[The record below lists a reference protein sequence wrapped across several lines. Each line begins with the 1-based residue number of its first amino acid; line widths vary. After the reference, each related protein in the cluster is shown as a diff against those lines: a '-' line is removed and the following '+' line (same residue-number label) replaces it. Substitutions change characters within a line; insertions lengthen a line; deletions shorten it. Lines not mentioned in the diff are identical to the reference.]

1 MTNREIYPNAPA
13 ALVAVEVRHPE
24 SEALSEPQQSQIM
37 DQLVS
42 HFPIPQPIQSHK
54 ITTTV
59 GGSSSAITQTH
70 PRYATRDQ
78 MTSVTF
84 STEAIVVETTRHQN
98 FDHLLGLVNLAVTA
112 RQKAAPVSGFMRIGL
127 RYVNEIRVPDLES
140 GIRGWGDWINEN
152 LLGPIF
158 LATELGLVPEQ
169 WQGAAMFDQ
178 GGGKKLVVRHGPRD
192 GGYAFAPVGPLQR
205 QTPPPGPFFLL
216 DIDSFWAVTNEVPE
230 FMIEKIKQFC
240 IDLHKPAHT
249 LFESLITERLREEV
263 LRRV

>member
-13 ALVAVEVRHPE
+13 ALVAVEIRHPK
-24 SEALSEPQQSQIM
+24 SEALSEPQQSQIR

-42 HFPIPQPIQSHK
+42 HFPIPQSIQIQE
-54 ITTTV
+54 ITGTL
-59 GGSSSAITQTH
+59 GGPSSAITQTH

-98 FDHLLGLVNLAVTA
+98 FEHLVDLVDLAITA
-112 RQKAAPVSGFMRIGL
+112 RQKAAPLPGFMRIGL
-127 RYVNEIRVPDLES
+127 RYVNEIRVPNLES
-140 GIRGWGDWINEN
+140 GILGWVDWINKN

-158 LATELGLVPEQ
+158 LATELGLTPEQ

-192 GGYAFAPVGPLQR
+192 SGYAFAPGDLLQR
-205 QTPPPGPFFLL
+205 QAPPPGPFFLL
-216 DIDSFWAVTNEVPE
+216 DIDSFWAVTDEIPE
-230 FMIEKIKQFC
+230 FMIKKIKQFC
-240 IDLHKPAHT
+240 IDLHKPVHT

-263 LRRV
+263 LRHV